1 MKSNPDSG
9 RPADV
14 YVCVDV
20 EASGPIPNP
29 YNLVSVGAVV
39 VHQPSVGAKSAG
51 ARPAGAKWTVRDG
64 RPFYVELKP
73 LYPGFDDHAMSIHGI
88 PKEHLERAGVEPA
101 AAMRQLAAFALDAA
115 RRPVFVGHNAVFDWA
130 YVNHYFHVTNV
141 PNPFGWKALDTKS
154 LAAGVLGIPFLET
167 AKENLARLLP
177 QLGSED
183 LALRHRA
190 DADAA
195 YQGRLL
201 AVLLNL
207 VPAIATDRTS
217 A

>member
-1 MKSNPDSG
+1 MKSNPEQA
-9 RPADV
+9 RPDDV

-29 YNLVSVGAVV
+29 YNLVSIGAVV
-39 VHQPSVGAKSAG
+39 VHRPSVGAKSAG
-51 ARPAGAKWTVRDG
+51 AGWTVRAG
-64 RPFYVELKP
+64 KPFYVELRP
-73 LYPGFDDHAMSIHGI
+73 LYDGFDDRAMAIHGI
-88 PKEHLERAGVEPA
+88 AREHLERTGVEPA
-101 AAMRQLAAFALDAA
+101 AAMRQLSAYALEAAE
-115 RRPVFVGHNAVFDWA
+115 RPVFVGHNAVFDWA
-130 YVNHYFHVTNV
+130 FVNHYFHVTEV

-177 QLGSED
+177 DLGAED
-183 LALRHRA
+183 PALRHRA

-201 AVLLNL
+201 ALLL
-207 VPAIATDRTS
+207 GRRPVIERPRP
-217 A
+217 

>member
-1 MKSNPDSG
+1 MKSNPEPPRRS
-9 RPADV
+9 DV
-14 YVCVDV
+14 YVCMDV

-39 VHQPSVGAKSAG
+39 VHRPDCGAA
-51 ARPAGAKWTVRDG
+51 WTVRAG
-64 RPFYVELKP
+64 KPFYVELRP
-73 LYPGFDDHAMSIHGI
+73 LYAGFDDRAMAIHGI
-88 PKEHLERAGVEPA
+88 PRDHLERTGVEA
-101 AAMRQLAAFALDAA
+101 ATAMRQLSAYALEAAP
-115 RRPVFVGHNAVFDWA
+115 RPVFVGHNAVFDWA
-130 YVNHYFHVTNV
+130 FVNHYFHVTNV

-177 QLGSED
+177 DLGDED
-183 LALRHRA
+183 PASRHRA

-201 AVLLNL
+201 AVLLNRNPGV
-207 VPAIATDRTS
+207 VPRRPPI
-217 A
+217 